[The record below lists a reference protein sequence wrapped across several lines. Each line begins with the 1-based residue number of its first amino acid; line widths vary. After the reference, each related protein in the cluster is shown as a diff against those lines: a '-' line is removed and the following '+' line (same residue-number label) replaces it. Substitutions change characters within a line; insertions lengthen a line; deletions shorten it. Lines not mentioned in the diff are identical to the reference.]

1 VRTVLLRSR
10 CVHYVEPIGRN
21 RRAGISGFDGVCEVA
36 TKRPE
41 QRYATMQQDALV
53 IALLIGSGFIAG
65 FVFGY
70 GVRRNLRQ

>member
-1 VRTVLLRSR
+1 M
-10 CVHYVEPIGRN
+10 P
-21 RRAGISGFDGVCEVA
+21 
-36 TKRPE
+36 
-41 QRYATMQQDALV
+41 QDTLV